1 MMSSAPK
8 LGRKMMWHGPV
19 VDEKMRDT
27 LTGAARLS
35 QIQIRELDIAQ
46 FFLHSCLAFLAGSD

>member
-1 MMSSAPK
+1 
-8 LGRKMMWHGPV
+8 MWHGPV